1 MILRDGDWQVYG
13 LDGGMGGN
21 SWQWA
26 VGSGQSCKL
35 PTAICELPT
44 ANC

>member
-1 MILRDGDWQVYG
+1 MILPDGDWLVYG
-13 LDGGMGGN
+13 LAGGMGGN

-26 VGSGQSCKL
+26 VGSWQLCKL
-35 PTAICELPT
+35 PTAICQLLS